1 MLIIVYFL
9 GWVVVSIVLFLCF
22 LIMNIYAVGNIL
34 HALNNMDSDLLLI
47 AKDDELGR
55 KLQDLALPV
64 RKRAPKKNSDW

>member
-34 HALNNMDSDLLLI
+34 HALNNMFQ
-47 AKDDELGR
+47 R
-55 KLQDLALPV
+55 
-64 RKRAPKKNSDW
+64 